1 MGHYSPIPTSTLL
14 YSSLQGADKYPITS
28 IHQDP
33 HGGVTKG
40 GLSIT
45 TQSQVHATTA
55 ALVGRESK
63 LPGEEWL
70 SCLERVYPGLQ
81 SGRCLFQAGER

>member
-1 MGHYSPIPTSTLL
+1 MVPPPIGGQK
-14 YSSLQGADKYPITS
+14 SS
-28 IHQDP
+28 DP
-33 HGGVTKG
+33 PEMVCIPFAWKEGV
-40 GLSIT
+40 
-45 TQSQVHATTA
+45 TTA

-81 SGRCLFQAGER
+81 SGRSLFQAGER